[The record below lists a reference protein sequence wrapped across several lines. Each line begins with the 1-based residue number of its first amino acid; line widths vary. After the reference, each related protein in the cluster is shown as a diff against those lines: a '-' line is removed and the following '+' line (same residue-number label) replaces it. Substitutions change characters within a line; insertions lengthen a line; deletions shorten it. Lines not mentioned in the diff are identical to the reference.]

1 MNLIFFSIYRDRDIE
16 FIGISIFF
24 VKKRTNM
31 LFTFHVLRMYPLE
44 MGFIN
49 NFILKK
55 RVGSRIYTAEFRI
68 FDPRERLVMV
78 LYALFYV
85 FLGFMGTVLPL
96 YLLDLWMKIQKRKWK
111 PNSLKNDGFGL
122 LEPSVYYIVSARKR
136 RALRLKSI
144 AYPPFK
150 TIGRGTVL
158 D

>member
-1 MNLIFFSIYRDRDIE
+1 MNLRYVEIFFSIYRDRDIE

-85 FLGFMGTVLPL
+85 FLGFMGTYSDNKGSMDEDTKKV
-96 YLLDLWMKIQKRKWK
+96 IS
-111 PNSLKNDGFGL
+111 N
-122 LEPSVYYIVSARKR
+122 
-136 RALRLKSI
+136 
-144 AYPPFK
+144 
-150 TIGRGTVL
+150 
-158 D
+158 

>member
-1 MNLIFFSIYRDRDIE
+1 MNLRYVEIFFSIYRDRDIE

-55 RVGSRIYTAEFRI
+55 RVGSRIYTAEE
-68 FDPRERLVMV
+68 ERLVMV

-111 PNSLKNDGFGL
+111 PNS
-122 LEPSVYYIVSARKR
+122 
-136 RALRLKSI
+136 
-144 AYPPFK
+144 
-150 TIGRGTVL
+150 
-158 D
+158 